1 MCLTYKE
8 KIYLFGGMKENKQR
22 YQNILRY
29 DDGKDS
35 WTSLKFSF
43 PFGL

>member
-1 MCLTYKE
+1 MCLIYKE
-8 KIYLFGGMKENKQR
+8 KLYLFGGMKENKKR

-29 DDGKDS
+29 DDEKNLWS
-35 WTSLKFSF
+35 TLKFSF